1 MTPQQID
8 TMKLAL
14 EALECALSDDRP
26 YIVQCKEAI
35 TAIKEALADHAM
47 CETQRLGQEIEQC
60 QCTECQIKPHA
71 SDCAVHSEPAYPKG
85 KCDCG
90 VQPEQEPVAHPVI
103 AGALF
108 DFMGW
113 LTTRKERIV
122 LSSADEAS
130 PAVDAIRDFAKM
142 RGLSL
147 DDAKVQD
154 WDTAPPQR
162 TWVGL
167 NEDEIDYLIHLAYTG
182 DEEFVQT
189 IEAKLKEKNLPCIK
203 PKWIGLTEK
212 EHTDI
217 AVECGCMSA
226 DWVFY
231 GAAVERK
238 LKERNT

>member
-1 MTPQQID
+1 MTQDEIDIMWQQAMQESIKD
-8 TMKLAL
+8 GEMFTRYHFAKLVA
-14 EALECALSDDRP
+14 EAERERIKQDSAP
-26 YIVQCKEAI
+26 EIEKINAYI
-35 TAIKEALADHAM
+35 DHAM
-47 CETQRLGQEIEQC
+47 REVQRLGQEIEQKIGC
-60 QCTECQIKPHA
+60 VNHDCDQCKA
-71 SDCAVHSEPAYPKG
+71 
-85 KCDCG
+85 
-90 VQPEQEPVAHPVI
+90 QPEQEPVAFASHGVI
-103 AGALF
+103 NWIADKQFQHEADLY
-108 DFMGW
+108 
-113 LTTRKERIV
+113 TT
-122 LSSADEAS
+122 
-130 PAVDAIRDFAKM
+130 
-142 RGLSL
+142 
-147 DDAKVQD
+147 
-154 WDTAPPQR
+154 PPQQ

-167 NEDEIDYLIHLAYTG
+167 NDDEIDYLIHLAYTG

>member
-1 MTPQQID
+1 MTQEVLKQMYQLLLTEPHAPTVCAQ
-8 TMKLAL
+8 L
-14 EALECALSDDRP
+14 ERIAR
-26 YIVQCKEAI
+26 
-35 TAIKEALADHAM
+35 EALAEHAM
-47 CETQRLGQEIEQC
+47 RETQRLGQEIEQKIGC
-60 QCTECQIKPHA
+60 VNHDCDQCKA
-71 SDCAVHSEPAYPKG
+71 
-85 KCDCG
+85 
-90 VQPEQEPVAHPVI
+90 QPEQEPVAFASHGVI
-103 AGALF
+103 NWIADKQFQHEADLY
-108 DFMGW
+108 
-113 LTTRKERIV
+113 TT
-122 LSSADEAS
+122 
-130 PAVDAIRDFAKM
+130 
-142 RGLSL
+142 
-147 DDAKVQD
+147 
-154 WDTAPPQR
+154 PPQQ

-167 NEDEIDYLIHLAYTG
+167 NDDEIDYLIHLAYTG

>member
-1 MTPQQID
+1 MKQDEID
-8 TMKLAL
+8 ILWQKAMQESIKDGEIYTRYRFAKLVA
-14 EALECALSDDRP
+14 EAERERIKQDSAP
-26 YIVQCKEAI
+26 EIEKINAYI
-35 TAIKEALADHAM
+35 DHAM
-47 CETQRLGQEIEQC
+47 REVQRLGQEIEQKIGC
-60 QCTECQIKPHA
+60 VNHDCDQCKA
-71 SDCAVHSEPAYPKG
+71 
-85 KCDCG
+85 
-90 VQPEQEPVAHPVI
+90 QPEQEPVAFASHGVI
-103 AGALF
+103 NWIADKQFQHEADLY
-108 DFMGW
+108 
-113 LTTRKERIV
+113 TT
-122 LSSADEAS
+122 
-130 PAVDAIRDFAKM
+130 
-142 RGLSL
+142 
-147 DDAKVQD
+147 
-154 WDTAPPQR
+154 PPQQ

-167 NEDEIDYLIHLAYTG
+167 NDDEIDYLIHLAYTG

>member
-1 MTPQQID
+1 MTPQQIEAL
-8 TMKLAL
+8 KLAL
-14 EALECALSDDRP
+14 EALKWCHGGEPCGTS
-26 YIVQCKEAI
+26 EAI
-35 TAIKEALADHAM
+35 TDIEEALAEHAIR
-47 CETQRLGQEIEQC
+47 ETQRLGQEIEPKIGCVNHDCDQC
-60 QCTECQIKPHA
+60 KA
-71 SDCAVHSEPAYPKG
+71 
-85 KCDCG
+85 
-90 VQPEQEPVAHPVI
+90 QPEQEPVAFASHGVI
-103 AGALF
+103 NWIADKQFQHEADLY
-108 DFMGW
+108 
-113 LTTRKERIV
+113 TT
-122 LSSADEAS
+122 
-130 PAVDAIRDFAKM
+130 
-142 RGLSL
+142 
-147 DDAKVQD
+147 
-154 WDTAPPQR
+154 PPQQ

-167 NEDEIDYLIHLAYTG
+167 NDDEIDYLIHLAYTG